1 MNSINSDI
9 CYRTLTPTSIHDSG
23 SDSVDFDFD
32 STNNGWHTFN
42 IDWKWLT
49 SGWIWLTLNPTGNG
63 RKEVNFDWNGW
74 QFQLQMAMVENK
86 LTSNNNGRQE
96 VEFDW

>member
-1 MNSINSDI
+1 M
-9 CYRTLTPTSIHDSG
+9 TPTPIHDSG
-23 SDSVDFDFD
+23 SDTVNSYFD
-32 STNNGWHTFN
+32 STDNGWH
-42 IDWKWLT
+42 IVD
-49 SGWIWLTLNPTGNG
+49 
-63 RKEVNFDWNGW
+63 FDWNGW